1 VPANRQRA
9 RKPSIEQ
16 VLQSAPWVSLEEHLN
31 DLRERVDH
39 SVSTA
44 HKLRER
50 YRIELLEAHP
60 ELTKRILRPSSAA
73 LAQAEQ
79 LFISGTVAAADGTV
93 SPVPLL
99 SGSKIQVGVVIVFN
113 SGEVVD
119 LVTQVFEAELASE
132 AATATDFFAN
142 LRETRSISNILAR
155 AIMLFGERR
164 LLLDQPA
171 DWRMLHGEI
180 IPHELRTGAGRPEQN
195 LDPAFNLVHEYIDTE
210 KFIAVSEGS
219 DDIDILNAAILLEP
233 GEYIIIRSLTD
244 TLTHFL
250 EGDPVTGQARANF
263 AADHERN
270 FRQFIQ
276 AAGPKVS
283 IVLVKAGPKPFLIE
297 CHANHVDESVALFL
311 TDSLWTRGLPTDGTG
326 STIRGFPFHLD
337 LADQVAR
344 TLFKGSDFRNFVESR
359 LFNLGIEAGVFDIDP
374 RRTRI

>member
-1 VPANRQRA
+1 MPANRQRA
-9 RKPSIEQ
+9 RNPSIEQ

-50 YRIELLEAHP
+50 YRVELLEAHP
-60 ELTKRILRPSSAA
+60 ELTERILRPSSAA
-73 LAQAEQ
+73 LAQAKQ

-119 LVTQVFEAELASE
+119 LVTRVFEAELVSE

-142 LRETRSISNILAR
+142 LRGTRSISNILAR

-180 IPHELRTGAGRPEQN
+180 IPHELRTGAGRPDQN
-195 LDPAFNLVHEYIDTE
+195 LDPAFDLVHEYIDTE

-233 GEYIIIRSLTD
+233 GEYIIIRSLTN

-250 EGDPVTGQARANF
+250 EGDPETGQARANF
-263 AADHERN
+263 AAPDERR

-276 AAGPKVS
+276 VAGPKVS
-283 IVLVKAGPKPFLIE
+283 IVLVKAGFKPFLIE

-359 LFNLGIEAGVFDIDP
+359 LFDLGIEAGVFDIDP
-374 RRTRI
+374 RRTRT